1 VDGAGA
7 PMLQACGLL
16 ACLHVRRGTYSPSPL
31 VLEVL
36 GEERNNS
43 ARWLLRLRLLF
54 SASFLALMLAVGY
67 GGGWTLYQQQAP
79 YLAGH
84 ALLSAALWLVAGRH
98 AAILR
103 WSWLALA
110 LLDIPATFLIQTL
123 TVRYSSNPGADAM
136 FTLGICSLMVIG
148 AQLSMQR
155 RFVYLTATLTAI
167 SQALLLVHVG
177 LTQCALFAMVL
188 MAVTASGAAHLT
200 VRVRALVHRAA
211 DERLARE
218 RLGRYFSPHIA
229 ERISREG
236 LQLQQHTEITIL
248 FSDLRDFTQM
258 AETLRADQ
266 VVAMLNECH
275 AMMVEVI
282 FRHGG
287 TLDKFIGDGLMAYF
301 GAPLSQRDHA
311 HRAVAC
317 ALDMQEA
324 LQTLNELRRD
334 RHEPELRMGIGL
346 HTGLAVLGDIGSDAR
361 REYTAIG
368 DAVNLA
374 CRIEGLTKEHGRP
387 VLASEQT
394 YARARSAFAW
404 TAAPAIPVKGRA
416 QAVRTFAPR
425 PLFAEDETP
434 TESLR
439 PLGPLRRS
447 S

>member
-1 VDGAGA
+1 VS
-7 PMLQACGLL
+7 
-16 ACLHVRRGTYSPSPL
+16 RGTYSPSPL

-36 GEERNNS
+36 GEERKDS

-54 SASFLALMLAVGY
+54 SGSFLLLMLVVGF
-67 GGGWTLYQQQAP
+67 GANLALYRAQAP
-79 YLAGH
+79 YLAVH
-84 ALLSAALWLVAGRH
+84 AMLATALWLVASQYE
-98 AAILR
+98 AVLR

-110 LLDIPATFLIQTL
+110 FLDIPATFVIQSL

-136 FTLGICSLMVIG
+136 FTLGICSLHVIG

-155 RFVYLTATLTAI
+155 RFVFTTAALTAVAQAI
-167 SQALLLVHVG
+167 LLIQVDLVR
-177 LTQCALFAMVL
+177 CAVFAVVL
-188 MAVTASGAAHLT
+188 MAVSALGAAHLT
-200 VRVRALVHRAA
+200 MRVRALVHRAA

-275 AMMVEVI
+275 AMMVDVI

-301 GAPLSQRDHA
+301 GAPLAQGDHA
-311 HRAVAC
+311 MRAVAC
-317 ALDMQEA
+317 ALDMQDA
-324 LQTLNELRRD
+324 LRALNQVRRD

-346 HTGLAVLGDIGSDAR
+346 HTGLAVLGDIGSDSR

-374 CRIEGLTKEHGRP
+374 CRIEGLTKQHGRP
-387 VLASEQT
+387 ILASEET
-394 YARARSAFAW
+394 YARARAGFAW
-404 TAAPAIPVKGRA
+404 TAAPAIPVKGRVHP
-416 QAVRTFAPR
+416 VRTFAPR
-425 PLFAEDETP
+425 APHCEDDTP

-439 PLGPLRRS
+439 PLRRLAS
-447 S
+447 HG